1 MYEEVKGLRTTLNPS
16 GLGAP
21 TGSPDTPF
29 YSWISRKGNVV
40 CFSGM
45 SPYDKEKKL
54 AGNDLWSQAAQAF
67 ANLRTCLDEIGASVD
82 DVVQI
87 TVYTSLTDLQ
97 ADVYP
102 PVNKAV
108 NETFGN
114 APPARATIGGV
125 AMPREQEL
133 IQVVALAVVD

>member
-1 MYEEVKGLRTTLNPS
+1 MRTTLNPP
-16 GLGAP
+16 GLAP
-21 TGSPDTPF
+21 PNGSPETPF
-29 YSWISRKGNVV
+29 YSWISRKGNVI

-45 SPYDKEKKL
+45 TPYDENKNL
-54 AGNDLWSQAAQAF
+54 AGSDFSSQVAQVF
-67 ANLRTCLDEIGASVD
+67 ANLRTALAAAGASPD

-102 PVNKAV
+102 PMNKCV

-114 APPARATIGGV
+114 SPPARATIGGL
-125 AMPREQEL
+125 ALPRENDLIEL
-133 IQVVALAVVD
+133 SAIAVVD